1 MMVSR
6 LMLPAVFGTI
16 GFLTC
21 LLVQSMLAL
30 RNQGLDL
37 DSFTNAV
44 AGNSTRH
51 DHLPGHSNSV
61 VSQQH
66 LCDQADTLHAL
77 LSG

>member
-1 MMVSR
+1 MMVPR
-6 LMLPAVFGTI
+6 LVLPAVFGTI

-21 LLVQSMLAL
+21 LLVQSILAL

-44 AGNSTRH
+44 AGNSTR
-51 DHLPGHSNSV
+51 PGHSNSV